1 MLRFNTWA
9 LHAVQYG
16 VSVEGFEKMRKG
28 ENFARVTGFEEK
40 FRKSVTIIFSQT
52 FRTVYNEQELTTEHV
67 FIEYNW

>member
-9 LHAVQYG
+9 LHAVQFG
-16 VSVEGFEKMRKG
+16 VSVGGFEKMRKG
-28 ENFARVTGFEEK
+28 EKISRVSGFEEK

-67 FIEYNW
+67 FSEYNW